1 MKSLILLTNLLL
13 LGFICVYVYAKSQ
26 SALRSWYWPSLLLH
40 ILSGLAIGWLYT
52 YHYKEGDTLV
62 FFTEGIKLTALAR
75 QDFSA
80 YLTFLWTGDG
90 PSDFLNSLYYQND
103 RALFMVKL
111 TSLINLLSLDNYWV
125 SSLYFSLLSFFS
137 SWKLSITLTRYY
149 SSAKAAVTLSFLLL
163 PSVVFWSSGIVK
175 ESIALATLYYVLH
188 VFLLFYKE
196 SKITWYR
203 IILVVVSTWLLYILK
218 YYYVAVLVP
227 VLITSILHQ
236 QLCKRITTDSFWLH
250 TVLWIIIFLGLSLSV
265 TQVHPNFYLDRFLW
279 VLYNNYQ
286 DFISFSQPGDIM
298 LFPSLQ
304 ESWASV
310 LLLSPWAFISGVF
323 RPFFWESTN
332 LLQAVAS
339 IENLILLL
347 LTLTA
352 LPSLRALSRHSDR
365 MLLLAA
371 VVYCFTLSTFLTLST
386 PNFGTLIRYRV
397 GFLPIFAFL
406 ITASNPI
413 FQKSINFLSSRLKHL
428 VARKA

>member
-13 LGFICVYVYAKSQ
+13 LGFVCTYVYTKSQ
-26 SALRSWYWPSLLLH
+26 SVLRTWYWPSLLLH
-40 ILSGLAIGWLYT
+40 IFSGLAIGWLYT

-62 FFTEGIKLTALAR
+62 FFTEGVKLTALAR

-80 YLTFLWTGDG
+80 YLAFLWTGEG
-90 PSDFLNSLYYQND
+90 PSNFLNSLYYQND

-111 TSLINLLSLDNYWV
+111 TSLTNLLSFDNYWV

-137 SWKLSITLTRYY
+137 SWKLSTTLTRYY
-149 SSAKAAVTLSFLLL
+149 PSAKAAVTLSFLLL
-163 PSVVFWSSGIVK
+163 PSAVFWSSGIVK
-175 ESIALATLYYVLH
+175 ESLALATLYYVLH

-203 IILVVVSTWLLYILK
+203 VILLVVSSWLLYIIK
-218 YYYVAVLVP
+218 YYYVAVLMP
-227 VLITSILHQ
+227 VLLTAILHQ
-236 QLCKRITTDSFWLH
+236 KISKRMTTDSFWLH
-250 TVLWIIIFLGLSLSV
+250 TALWIIIFVCLSLSV
-265 TQVHPNFYLDRFLW
+265 TQLHPNFYLDRFLW

-286 DFISFSQPGDIM
+286 DFISFSQPGDVM
-298 LFPSLQ
+298 LFPFLK
-304 ESWASV
+304 ESWVSV
-310 LLLSPWAFISGVF
+310 LLLSPWAFMSGVF

-332 LLQAVAS
+332 LFQAVAS
-339 IENLILLL
+339 IENLLLLL

-352 LPSLRALSRHSDR
+352 LPSLRALSRHTDR

-371 VVYCFTLSTFLTLST
+371 IVYCFTLSTFLTLST

-397 GFLPIFAFL
+397 GFLPLFVFL